1 VLKQIRIGIR
11 NQFHVCY
18 IESNQCIL
26 TYCTETLCPPLAHTI
41 DQIGSIPN
49 LSGGGPGGGGG
60 GGGRG
65 GPHFNFHPHSL
76 HHSAGGGSMT
86 PGRTDLARTIDRI
99 RYAAAAGGQAPHP
112 QGGSS
117 NRNFVLQLGNNGV
130 PGSTPGHL
138 PGMGNPP
145 PYCSS
150 ESSHDVTPDSG
161 IVSDIHS
168 KAGRLDV
175 PEVVYSR

>member
-1 VLKQIRIGIR
+1 M
-11 NQFHVCY
+11 
-18 IESNQCIL
+18 
-26 TYCTETLCPPLAHTI
+26 CPPLAHTI

-49 LSGGGPGGGGG
+49 LSGGG
-60 GGGRG
+60 GRG

-76 HHSAGGGSMT
+76 HHSNGGNLT

-99 RYAAAAGGQAPHP
+99 RYAAAAGGGGPQPPPGTMAGAQQSHP
-112 QGGSS
+112 G
-117 NRNFVLQLGNNGV
+117 RNFVLQLGNNGA
-130 PGSTPGHL
+130 PGSSSAHI

-168 KAGRLDV
+168 KPGRMDV
-175 PEVVYSR
+175 PEVVYSRWVHSSLCPKIIH